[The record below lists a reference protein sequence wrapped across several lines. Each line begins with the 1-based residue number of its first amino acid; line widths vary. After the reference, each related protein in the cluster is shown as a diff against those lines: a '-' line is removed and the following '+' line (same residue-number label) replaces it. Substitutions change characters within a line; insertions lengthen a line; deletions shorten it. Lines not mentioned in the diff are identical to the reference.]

1 MRNTARDPILIAV
14 FSRTTRVY
22 GGFTDLLVLHGR
34 IISVFH
40 GEELSIKIIMMLTR
54 VPQIHM

>member
-1 MRNTARDPILIAV
+1 MRNTARDPIPIAV
-14 FSRTTRVY
+14 FSRITRVY

-34 IISVFH
+34 IISVFR
-40 GEELSIKIIMMLTR
+40 GEELSIKIIMMLTL